1 MILFN
6 LLVFLVINLIGSVR
20 PSFISDTII
29 DNEYSE
35 LGIMDIKPSKPNK
48 AVVIM
53 KTCDHTVVDD
63 DIQLHLES
71 SICSNDQEVSKYL
84 INQNML
90 ENV

>member
-29 DNEYSE
+29 DNEHSE

-48 AVVIM
+48 AVIIM
-53 KTCDHTVVDD
+53 KTCDPTGMDD